1 MLIRAL
7 GLVNPLVRQLAE
19 VSYQFEG
26 PFVLDSTAAQQ
37 TFGLVPT
44 PWDDVLAGVIASY
57 RGSSVSR

>member
-7 GLVNPLVRQLAE
+7 GLVNPLIRQLAE
-19 VSYQFEG
+19 VSYQFKS